1 MCWTMPTFL
10 TRSRTTVLALLVGA
24 AGCSGGQGAASD
36 GGPRDGSGKS
46 DRVDA
51 HRDEAAAGGH
61 GGAADSGDSATDAAR
76 SSDATPRSD
85 AGSGVPDAAHDA
97 TVAHDAAPDGAT
109 SAMDGSVDGDAAV
122 PPVTFIVDATMNFIA
137 LDACGVTPALFAA
150 VPAGSYTIDLV
161 ASTLSKGGVS
171 GTDPNMPT
179 PSVDNYVIVNLP
191 LPIGDPQSADRFF
204 MLNGI
209 GASAAFSLPLM
220 GSAGVMFIDSD
231 TAANTGQA
239 TVTLEPGDASATVDA
254 VANVIPWQTGCMSTP
269 VQQVVSGQPHRITL
283 VSSTLSAEPGSEDDY
298 VLVRIPDETPAND
311 HRFIMLNGIGA
322 SYDFTPFNSQTVR
335 AWFIAASGGATG
347 QATLSVSNL

>member
-1 MCWTMPTFL
+1 MSTFL
-10 TRSRTTVLALLVGA
+10 TRSRTAVLALLVGA
-24 AGCSGGQGAASD
+24 AGCSGGQGAVSD
-36 GGPRDGSGKS
+36 AGPRDGSGKS

-51 HRDEAAAGGH
+51 NREAAAGGH
-61 GGAADSGDSATDAAR
+61 GGAADSGDAATDAAR
-76 SSDATPRSD
+76 SSDAKPRSD
-85 AGSGVPDAAHDA
+85 AASGGPDAAR
-97 TVAHDAAPDGAT
+97 DAALDSAT
-109 SAMDGSVDGDAAV
+109 SAMDGSVDGDAAA

-137 LDACGVTPALFAA
+137 LDACGVTPALFSA
-150 VPAGSYTIDLV
+150 VPAGSYTIDLA

-220 GSAGVMFIDSD
+220 GSVGVMFIDSD
-231 TAANTGQA
+231 TAANSGQA
-239 TVTLEPGDASATVDA
+239 TVTLEPGDASVTVDA

-335 AWFIAASGGATG
+335 AWFIGASGGATG
-347 QATLSVSNL
+347 QATLSVSDL